1 MIPDFVQKA
10 RKLLGLYGDKPKIKP
25 VDPAAPLG
33 GASVGQVFVSPVPQV
48 PSGSSHG
55 ALGGPGG
62 GSIHTGSGHGVI
74 MMGAGGGGSAQIL
87 VYNGATTTWA
97 PMPEAVVKTVEKPKT
112 RPGLTAGE
120 DEVITTMVHYGDIE
134 LVLERDRRF
143 AFVRFGL
150 ELAYPRVSGR
160 MLKSLI
166 KKGYLKAI
174 EHDEMGGPQVA
185 VVVAGKVAVC

>member
-10 RKLLGLYGDKPKIKP
+10 RKLLRLYGDKPKVKP
-25 VDPAAPLG
+25 ADPAAPLG
-33 GASVGQVFVSPVPQV
+33 GSVSSPPLPAA
-48 PSGSSHG
+48 PSLSSTHG
-55 ALGGPGG
+55 FWGGPGG
-62 GSIHTGSGHGVI
+62 GSIHVGSGHATA
-74 MMGAGGGGSAQIL
+74 MGSGGGGSTQIL
-87 VYNGATTTWA
+87 VYNGGTVGWAT
-97 PMPEAVVKTVEKPKT
+97 MPQAVVTDVKTVSKT

-120 DEVITTMVHYGDIE
+120 DEVITTMVRYGDVE

-174 EHDEMGGPQVA
+174 EHDEMGGPQVV